1 MKVYATGTSGMIGS
15 RLKQC
20 LPLRLDL
27 LNLDSF
33 RDVKLEPKSTLI
45 HLAGI
50 VGENKVKANESLA
63 RLINVEGTLQ
73 LARFI
78 KDYTSCRMLF
88 VSSSHVYAPS
98 SMALKENDEVKP
110 FSLYGQHKWEGE
122 QACIRIFSDEPERL
136 QIARV
141 FSVLDI
147 GMPVGTLGWAIENL
161 SEERPLKN
169 CDDERDFLTPGDV
182 ATLLYELTQ
191 RHSKFQIVNVCSGTF
206 KSVGRAC
213 VDLRERVG
221 KDTAKQLLH
230 PGNSNNPKIIGDRS
244 RLNRILSSVR

>member
-1 MKVYATGTSGMIGS
+1 MKVYATGTSGLIGS
-15 RLKQC
+15 RLKRCIPVQ
-20 LPLRLDL
+20 LDL
-27 LNLDSF
+27 LNRHSF
-33 RDVKLEPKSTLI
+33 RKVKLEPKSTLI

-63 RLINVEGTLQ
+63 RSINVEGTQ
-73 LARFI
+73 YLARFI
-78 KDYTSCRMLF
+78 KDFTSCRMLF

-98 SMALKENDEVKP
+98 SKFLKESDEVKP

-122 QACIRIFSDEPERL
+122 QACIKIFSDEPERL

-147 GMPVGTLGWAIENL
+147 GMPIGTLGWAIENL

-191 RHSKFQIVNVCSGTF
+191 RHSKFQIVNVCSGTS

-213 VDLRERVG
+213 VDLREKAG
-221 KDTAKQLLH
+221 KDTAKHLLH
-230 PGNSNNPKIIGDRS
+230 SGNSKNPKIIGDRS
-244 RLNRILSSVR
+244 RLNAILNSVG